1 MGSVSESHSVHG
13 ILQARVLESFP
24 SPGDLPNPGVELRS
38 PALPAD
44 SLSAKLAGKHLLSA
58 KHCMMV
64 SFYVSPWLGT

>member
-44 SLSAKLAGKHLLSA
+44 SLSAKLAGKPKNTGIGSLSL
-58 KHCMMV
+58 
-64 SFYVSPWLGT
+64 FQWIFLT